1 MLSPLVIRSATQ
13 IVPTGT
19 AAGIVRAI
27 SPKSTP
33 PSLLL
38 LKAIRDIAALASAA
52 HPTVKR
58 IIKVDSPHRRVV
70 FRIIIAFPSPSIF
83 FNAFLDSSAGN
94 GVSWSVQVRVVP
106 PDEMPAKAAM
116 NGVVGILQER
126 PRNIPA
132 GAIRSSISPSAP
144 FSNSADTCS
153 RMTARVP

>member
-1 MLSPLVIRSATQ
+1 MTFHPLGAVIMLSPLVMRSATQ

-58 IIKVDSPHRRVV
+58 RIKVDSPHLRFV
-70 FRIIIAFPSPSIF
+70 FRIFIAFPSHQYFSALS
-83 FNAFLDSSAGN
+83 NDSLN
-94 GVSWSVQVRVVP
+94 GDCVNSSVQVHVVL
-106 PDEMPAKAAM
+106 PDEMPAKAA
-116 NGVVGILQER
+116 I
-126 PRNIPA
+126 
-132 GAIRSSISPSAP
+132 
-144 FSNSADTCS
+144 T
-153 RMTARVP
+153 